1 MTRKSPTIK
10 IPRRKWTDAED
21 MFLADTMGVP
31 VRIIAELLGRTESGV
46 RGRRG
51 TQKLTPERR
60 DQAKTEIMRNRLID
74 RKVAARIKADAP
86 RVAAALAAQEPEPEA
101 DAIKAAA
108 CEAAEEHILS
118 FMREPVPEEEQ
129 IEMDFTPPRSPLVDV
144 DLSHLETR
152 VYANESDYRDANAEV
167 LLAALMHRYDMRPSV
182 ARQWLAE
189 IDRRCGD
196 PYE

>member
-60 DQAKTEIMRNRLID
+60 DQAKTTIMRQRLLD
-74 RKVAARIKADAP
+74 RKI
-86 RVAAALAAQEPEPEA
+86 AAALKAGGLEPTPEPMA
-101 DAIKAAA
+101 TKAAA
-108 CEAAEEHILS
+108 CKAAEEHILS

-129 IEMDFTPPRSPLVDV
+129 IEMDFTPPPIVDV
-144 DLSHLETR
+144 DLSHLEER
-152 VYANESDYRDANAEV
+152 VYAAQVPLDANAEV

-189 IDRRCGD
+189 IDMRCGN